1 MALHTAGILIHPFI
15 QRQPSYTTTAC
26 NNTPADKLVFF
37 KQLLIKVDQGLYKY
51 NIYQEMKGNTDTN
64 KHLL

>member
-1 MALHTAGILIHPFI
+1 MALHTAGIYSFIRSYNFSHPT
-15 QRQPSYTTTAC
+15 PAC

-37 KQLLIKVDQGLYKY
+37 KQFLIQVDHGLLI